1 MHTKRKMLWF
11 RWTYFFV
18 TAAYVV
24 LTLVVFI
31 CMLAHKW
38 GMNYQ
43 DVDGTGG
50 WLELMIIGIIGFILI
65 FLFALVQDLFIVNSI
80 RQNDS
85 AIFDGLCY
93 RERDRLCNKLAL
105 WTTAIIGIIFLGL
118 GLWFF
123 IGAYLPTLDFFKYT
137 AIPDWGN
144 WGNPK
149 DYGIS
154 LAGLGYWG
162 NEIYLMVIMISLL
175 VVIDCAAI
183 LIYMA
188 MFRRDYLIGKIKRK

>member
-50 WLELMIIGIIGFILI
+50 WMELMIIGIIGFILI
-65 FLFALVQDLFIVNSI
+65 FLFAVVQDLFIVNSI

-93 RERDRLCNKLAL
+93 RERDRMCNKLAL

-123 IGAYLPTLDFFKYT
+123 IGAYLPTLDFFKNT
-137 AIPDWGN
+137 AIPNWGN

-149 DYGIS
+149 DYGVS

-175 VVIDCAAI
+175 VVIDCVAI
-183 LIYMA
+183 LVYMG

>member
-1 MHTKRKMLWF
+1 M
-11 RWTYFFV
+11 

-50 WLELMIIGIIGFILI
+50 WMELMIIGIIGFILI
-65 FLFALVQDLFIVNSI
+65 FLFAVVQDLFIVNSI

-93 RERDRLCNKLAL
+93 RERDRMCNKLAL

-123 IGAYLPTLDFFKYT
+123 IGAYLPTLDFFKNT
-137 AIPDWGN
+137 AIPNWGN

-149 DYGIS
+149 DYGVS

-175 VVIDCAAI
+175 VVIDCVAI
-183 LIYMA
+183 LVYMG